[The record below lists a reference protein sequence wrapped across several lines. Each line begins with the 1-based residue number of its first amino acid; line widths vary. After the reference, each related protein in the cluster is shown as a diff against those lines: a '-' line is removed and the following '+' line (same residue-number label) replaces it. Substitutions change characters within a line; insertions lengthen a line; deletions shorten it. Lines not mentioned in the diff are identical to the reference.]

1 MIFVI
6 RAGIRL
12 LIQLE
17 TKTQVFE
24 LTQKFA
30 DYKTCKSR
38 PAIECG
44 PAVKEVF
51 SSLSRLEAESARQE
65 CIPRI
70 GIPVSRNPSV
80 GISDN
85 RDEVVIPK

>member
-6 RAGIRL
+6 RAGFRL

-30 DYKTCKSR
+30 DYKTNKSR

-80 GISDN
+80 GISGN
-85 RDEVVIPK
+85 GDEIVVPK